1 MKIKIS
7 ADEPI
12 VFFVRVKGPKGVRE
26 FRAVLDTGST
36 DSLIP
41 LQDARDLGYEAYFDP
56 FTRTGEGTLGIT
68 KTDIF
73 ETDEIVLEEVAVA
86 DLVAR
91 DVKAL
96 AFNMPKSAGFEAVL
110 GISFLRN
117 FNTHINFEQG
127 YLTIQPISHNP

>member
-1 MKIKIS
+1 MKIRIS

-41 LQDARDLGYEAYFDP
+41 LQYARELGYDAYYDDFSK
-56 FTRTGEGTLGIT
+56 TGEATRGIT
-68 KTDIF
+68 KTDII

-96 AFNMPKSAGFEAVL
+96 AYDMSRFTGIEAVL

-117 FNTHINFEQG
+117 FNTYINFEQG
-127 YLTIQPISHNP
+127 YLTIQPILPSS

>member
-1 MKIKIS
+1 MKIRIS

-26 FRAVLDTGST
+26 FRAIFDTGST
-36 DSLIP
+36 DCLIP
-41 LQDARDLGYEAYFDP
+41 LQDARALGYDAYYDEISK
-56 FTRTGEGTLGIT
+56 TGEATRGVT
-68 KTDIF
+68 KLVMI

-96 AFNMPKSAGFEAVL
+96 AYDMPKSTGIEAVL
-110 GISFLRN
+110 GTSFLRN
-117 FNTHINFEQG
+117 FKTCINFEQG
-127 YLTIQPISHNP
+127 YLTIEPISPSS

>member
-26 FRAVLDTGST
+26 FRAILDTGST
-36 DSLIP
+36 DSSIP
-41 LQDARDLGYEAYFDP
+41 LQDARQLGYDAYYDDFSK
-56 FTRTGEGTLGIT
+56 TGEGTNGIS
-68 KTDIF
+68 KTAMF

-96 AFNMPKSAGFEAVL
+96 TLDLPRFSGIEAIL
-110 GISFLRN
+110 GISFLRH
-117 FNTHINFEQG
+117 FNTCIDFEKG
-127 YLTIQPISHNP
+127 YLTIEPISHSS